1 MVVGENTLSFII
13 DTEVT
18 SDQLGNLVDYIYRQY
33 VLPHP
38 KDFANVTKTIVDNKP
53 FLAFIIRGPKGEVNV
68 EIIGDKP
75 IRVKMTSGKT
85 LPMKFMEEVKQDLII
100 GVQFFEEN
108 VRKTTLY
115 FAWREREEVLPEKLY
130 GKEKKT
136 LNRLLLETQIFLFI
150 IFIAASIFL
159 FALFDLLNVI
169 WLAPIVLVIFQ
180 LIVIL
185 NSDKIVARIGDW
197 RITTDNP
204 SIHILQYHLP
214 THEFEVFRK
223 KYSRDILLEMKKEIY
238 ENTLAVGKNI
248 DCETAEKVFR
258 KHGFECKPENMSTK
272 TVNVYQLVKTTAE
285 KFNFSIPK
293 VLVSNTMLPNA
304 SASGPSPSHGL
315 VLVTTGLLVQLEE
328 DEILSVLGHEFSHLK
343 GRDPLILFA
352 LTAAEYLF
360 RFYVLF
366 GFFPILF
373 YSVFGFFY
381 LMLYFSGIYFVA
393 KFFEARAD
401 LISAQVIGQP
411 GVLAEA
417 LEKIGFRRL
426 QFERS
431 PSYRVQEWLSW
442 DPHPP
447 IYFRVGRLEKLQSPE
462 KSKYPLL
469 RSIKDVI
476 KGFFASF

>member
-1 MVVGENTLSFII
+1 MMTGEKTHSFVI

-18 SDQLGNLVDYIYRQY
+18 SDQLGNLVDYIYHQY

-38 KDFANVTKTIVDNKP
+38 EGFTNVTKAIVDNKP
-53 FLAFIIRGPKGEVNV
+53 FLAFTIVGSKGNVNV
-68 EIIGDKP
+68 EIIGNKP
-75 IRVKMTSGKT
+75 IQVKMASSETVPT
-85 LPMKFMEEVKQDLII
+85 EFIDEIKQDLII
-100 GVQFFEEN
+100 AVQFFEEK

-115 FAWREREEVLPEKLY
+115 FAWREREEVLPEKVH

-150 IFIAASIFL
+150 IFIVASIFL
-159 FALFDLLNVI
+159 FAVFALIDLI
-169 WLAPIVLVIFQ
+169 WLAPIVLIVFQ
-180 LIVIL
+180 LIITL
-185 NSDKIVARIGDW
+185 NSDKIIARIGDW
-197 RITTDNP
+197 RVTADNP

-214 THEFEVFRK
+214 ADEYKAFVE
-223 KYSRDILLEMKKEIY
+223 KYSRETLLEMKKEIY
-238 ENTLAVGKNI
+238 ENTLAVGKTIN
-248 DCETAEKVFR
+248 CETAEQVFR

-272 TVNVYQLVKTTAE
+272 TVNVYQLVKSTAE
-285 KFNFSIPK
+285 KFDFPTPK
-293 VLVSNTMLPNA
+293 ILVSNTMLPNA
-304 SASGPSPSHGL
+304 AASGPSPSRGV
-315 VLVTTGLLVQLEE
+315 VLITTGLLVQLEE
-328 DEILSVLGHEFSHLK
+328 DEILSVLGHEFGHLR

-366 GFFPILF
+366 DLFPILF
-373 YSVFGFFY
+373 YSMFGFLY
-381 LMLYFSGIYFVA
+381 LILIMGGIYFVA

-411 GVLAEA
+411 EVLAEA

-426 QFERS
+426 QFEKS

-447 IYFRVGRLEKLQSPE
+447 IYFRASRLEKMQSPE
-462 KSKYPLL
+462 KIKYSLL

-476 KGFFASF
+476 NGFFASL

>member
-1 MVVGENTLSFII
+1 MMSEEVLSFII

-33 VLPHP
+33 VQPHP
-38 KDFANVTKTIVDNKP
+38 ESFANVTRTIVDNKP
-53 FLAFIIRGPKGEVNV
+53 FLAFTIRRLRGEVGV
-68 EIIGDKP
+68 EIIGEKP
-75 IRVKMTSGKT
+75 IQVKMIPSGTVSKDII
-85 LPMKFMEEVKQDLII
+85 EEVKQDLII
-100 GVQFFEEN
+100 VVQFFEEK

-115 FAWREREEVLPEKLY
+115 FAWREREEVLPEKIH

-159 FALFDLLNVI
+159 FAIFDLLNVI
-169 WLAPIVLVIFQ
+169 WLAPIVLIAFQ
-180 LIVIL
+180 LIIIF
-185 NSDKIVARIGDW
+185 NSDKIIARIGDW
-197 RITTDNP
+197 RVTADNP

-214 THEFEVFRK
+214 TDEFEAFTK
-223 KYSRDILLEMKKEIY
+223 KYTRDMLLEMKKEIY
-238 ENTLAVGKNI
+238 ENTLAVGKTI
-248 DCETAEKVFR
+248 DCETAEKIFL

-285 KFNFSIPK
+285 KFNFSTPK

-304 SASGPSPSHGL
+304 AASGPSPSRGV

-328 DEILSVLGHEFSHLK
+328 DEILSVLGHEFGHLK
-343 GRDPLILFA
+343 GGDPLILFA

-373 YSVFGFFY
+373 YSGFSLLY
-381 LMLYFSGIYFVA
+381 LMLVMGGIYFVA

-411 GVLAEA
+411 KVLAEA

-447 IYFRVGRLEKLQSPE
+447 IYFRVGRLERLQSPE
-462 KSKYPLL
+462 KARHPLL

-476 KGFFASF
+476 NGFFKSF

>member
-1 MVVGENTLSFII
+1 MMSENILSFVI

-38 KDFANVTKTIVDNKP
+38 ENFANVTRSFFDNKS
-53 FLAFIIRGPKGEVNV
+53 FLAFTRTGPRGEVAV

-75 IRVKMTSGKT
+75 IQVKMTSKET
-85 LPMKFMEEVKQDLII
+85 VPMKFIEEVKQDLII
-100 GVQFFEEN
+100 VVQFFEEKA
-108 VRKTTLY
+108 RKTTLY
-115 FAWREREEVLPEKLY
+115 FAWREREEVLPEKLR

-150 IFIAASIFL
+150 TFIVASIFL
-159 FALFDLLNVI
+159 FAVFDLLNVI
-169 WLAPIVLVIFQ
+169 WLAPIVLIVFQ
-180 LIVIL
+180 LIITL
-185 NSDKIVARIGDW
+185 NSDKIIARIGDW
-197 RITTDNP
+197 RITANNP

-214 THEFEVFRK
+214 TDEYGAFSK
-223 KYSRDILLEMKKEIY
+223 KYSRDMLQEMKKEIY
-238 ENTLAVGKNI
+238 ENTLAVGKPI
-248 DCETAEKVFR
+248 DCETAEKVFL

-272 TVNVYQLVKTTAE
+272 SVNVYQLVKTVAE
-285 KFNFSIPK
+285 KFNFSVPK

-304 SASGPSPSHGL
+304 AASGPSPSRGV

-328 DEILSVLGHEFSHLK
+328 DEILSVLGHEFGHLK
-343 GRDPLILFA
+343 GKDPLILFA

-366 GFFPILF
+366 GLFPVLF
-373 YSVFGFFY
+373 YSAFSFIY
-381 LMLYFSGIYFVA
+381 LMLVLGGIYFVA
-393 KFFEARAD
+393 KFFESRAD
-401 LISAQVIGQP
+401 LVSAQVMGQP
-411 GVLAEA
+411 AVLAEA

-426 QFERS
+426 QFERV

-447 IYFRVGRLEKLQSPE
+447 IYFRVDRLEKMRNPE
-462 KSKYPLL
+462 KAKHPLL
-469 RSIKDVI
+469 QSIKDVI